1 MDNTFYTCPYC
12 NEEYTIP
19 SDLAH
24 CILSCEDKK
33 KREEEE
39 RRKAE
44 LALEKETR
52 RKEVIDA
59 YKHFEKLRS
68 DYLKDY
74 GWVTIETES
83 TNKDSHSWFWNTIGV
98 L

>member
-1 MDNTFYTCPYC
+1 MDAFYTCPYC
-12 NEEYTIP
+12 NEEYTSP

-44 LALEKETR
+44 FALQKADREKEVR
-52 RKEVIDA
+52 DA
-59 YKHFEKLRS
+59 YDNFKILLKAFI
-68 DYLKDY
+68 KDY
-74 GWVTIETES
+74 GSFS
-83 TNKDSHSWFWNTIGV
+83 TMTSTDACFNTLLNDWFWRF
-98 L
+98 